1 MILCIVFSS
10 QGIASGKEYRR
21 YLEYPNL
28 GEQFKYLSCE
38 GGASLE
44 GNTCSK
50 LMVSAPVI
58 LCPKGYALSG
68 KKDYC
73 QQALNKDYALK
84 CPAGSLLQGNKCKK
98 SSCSYIPPKSVP
110 YVNGYVEGTFIQ
122 VVNGNRSS
130 AFKNGKSFSWPNSGY
145 ERGPF
150 VTQRVCSGV
159 GCAGS
164 WRRTD
169 YYQLCEIS
177 MQNAQKTCPSDYRL
191 QNNSCIKVNRSM
203 PTKHCGLG
211 NLNNNQ
217 CEHLDSKA
225 AILNDPIK
233 ALVKATY
240 PLNSGDTQ
248 AVFSYLAN
256 LYTLDASSPQ
266 LNEILTNSQFGDF
279 WHKNNTPASDKITEL
294 NTFLGQAK
302 KEDLGLSHLLLDVY
316 YDRAAA
322 DMILAQ
328 QSIDQAQIDWLT
340 LGEEANIESEY
351 QLREDALNTLR
362 NTLDNYWIVISE
374 NSDIYFDLVPTRGI
388 YNPMGETAPKLTA
401 DFKDV
406 ALVLGL
412 MNRVAEQT
420 LAIAK
425 LQVRQGLSV
434 EQAELDNTRDDLT
447 VKLTRLQEL
456 FGTEKLEQA
465 SLASNVPQ
473 LLGQVNEHLNDLSI
487 SSRWVSGKFN
497 ILNMPFDTV
506 LLIQGYGIDGNFTY
520 DSYNAIKKI
529 ITEDGLISSAKQAQQ
544 RAENSLKTYQYNLDN
559 YAANYSETH
568 RNLNNQLY
576 SLLGCTLENG
586 TNNCLTDNNAREGS
600 QISQQY
606 NLMNVANIDLKR
618 AKQEKEN
625 IKKAITIEG
634 DRLEEEKGISQAL
647 EKIYIQYGDVNV
659 LLNDY
664 IRSSSD
670 DEDSFISD
678 EELDAL
684 LSFMNQFIR
693 DDGLVSVDELTFAID
708 SLHDDIKNENIE
720 DPKAYIEI
728 ISALERAVII
738 SSERRLLDINSKARI
753 ANWTLQLA
761 TADWDIA
768 RAKNTIIIENEK
780 LSGLLKQAQR
790 IITQINAYDQTLQTR
805 YYADP
810 IHFTR
815 LTNDVNKAKLAFEQ
829 VQEWLFYAVGALE
842 YKWQEDFKDLSK
854 GYSKSGLFSLYTIW
868 QLEDFYNSL
877 QSFDARRG
885 TRPTQLSQDTISLK
899 KDIFG
904 YVERENGEYKMY
916 PDPQGGPEMLNA
928 DEAFTAKLHT
938 LSRNVGSSY
947 WLTTEFS
954 TAKAFPRTNLFAG
967 PIVGSDTDLSCLIDG
982 GNYGDK
988 IDSMYI
994 NINTSSYYSDETDTR
1009 AYLTYGGSSYFRT
1022 PTPGKVIDNRDSLAP
1037 VIENEMIS
1045 YDARFWDTNQNT
1057 MTFKNNHREN
1067 VKANIS
1073 ILDGNK
1079 ELVNPIYSFKER
1091 SVAATGWRL
1100 SLQLSDRAGEIINI
1114 DSIDDIDIII
1124 KHRYKT
1130 RNFVPCNDSG
1140 PLLLLR

>member
-1 MILCIVFSS
+1 MNRIKLYLTMILCIVFSS
-10 QGIASGKEYRR
+10 QGIASGKEYPR

-28 GEQFKYLSCE
+28 GAEFKYFSCE

-44 GNTCSK
+44 GNKCSK
-50 LMVSAPVI
+50 LIVSAPS
-58 LCPKGYALSG
+58 LQCPKGSILDVPHGS
-68 KKDYC
+68 C
-73 QQALNKDYALK
+73 ESFLNKNPALK
-84 CPAGSLLQGNKCKK
+84 CPAGQSLLGGKCKK
-98 SSCSYIPPKSVP
+98 RSCSFSTTFGSPTLVFVSKR
-110 YVNGYVEGTFIQ
+110 NGHT
-122 VVNGNRSS
+122 S
-130 AFKNGKSFSWPNSGY
+130 AYKNGKKLSLPNY
-145 ERGPF
+145 ERGPLVSRGADF
-150 VTQRVCSGV
+150 VDFSV
-159 GCAGS
+159 
-164 WRRTD
+164 
-169 YYQLCEIS
+169 YQLCEIS

-191 QNNSCIKVNRSM
+191 QNNSCIKVNRSL
-203 PTKHCGLG
+203 PTKYCKLG
-211 NLNNNQ
+211 NLNNSQ
-217 CEHLDSKA
+217 CESIERQA
-225 AILNDPIK
+225 AMLNDPIK
-233 ALVKATY
+233 ALVQATY
-240 PLNSGDTQ
+240 PLNPADTK
-248 AVFSYLAN
+248 AIFSYLTN

-266 LNEILTNSQFGDF
+266 LNEILTNSEFGDF
-279 WHKNNTPASDKITEL
+279 WHEDNKIHASTKIQEL

-302 KEDLGLSHLLLDVY
+302 KEDLGLSHLMLDVY

-328 QSIDQAQIDWLT
+328 QNIDQAQIDWLI

-351 QLREDALNTLR
+351 QLREEALNTLR

-374 NSDIYFDLVPTRGI
+374 NSDIYFDLVPKRGI
-388 YNPMGETAPKLTA
+388 YNPIDETAPKLTA

-406 ALVLGL
+406 ALVLDL

-434 EQAELDNTRDDLT
+434 EQDELDNTREDLS
-447 VKLTRLQEL
+447 VKLARLQTL
-456 FGTEKLEQA
+456 FGTEKLAQA

-473 LLGQVNEHLNDLSI
+473 LLGQVNEHLNDLST

-520 DSYNAIKKI
+520 DSYNVIKKI
-529 ITEDGLISSAKQAQQ
+529 ITEDGLISSAKQAQK
-544 RAENSLKTYQYNLDN
+544 RAEDSLNTYQYNLDN
-559 YAANYSETH
+559 YAGYYSETH

-576 SLLGCTLENG
+576 LLLGCSLENG
-586 TNNCLTDNNAREGS
+586 TNNCLTDNKAREGS

-606 NLMNVANIDLKR
+606 NLMNMANIDLKR

-634 DRLEEEKGISQAL
+634 ARLEEEKGVSQVL

-664 IRSSSD
+664 VRSSSD
-670 DEDSFISD
+670 RNDSFISGK
-678 EELDAL
+678 ELDAM
-684 LSFMNQFIR
+684 LSFMNKFIR
-693 DDGLVSVDELTFAID
+693 DDGLVSVDELTSAID
-708 SLHDDIKNENIE
+708 SLHDDIKNRSIK
-720 DPKAYIEI
+720 DPKTYIEI
-728 ISALERAVII
+728 MSALERAVIM

-753 ANWTLQLA
+753 ANWAQQLA

-790 IITQINAYDQTLQTR
+790 IITQINAYNQTLKTR

-885 TRPTQLSQDTISLK
+885 TRPTQLAQDTISLK

-916 PDPQGGPEMLNA
+916 PDPQGGPGMLNA

-938 LSRNVGSSY
+938 LSRNVGSAY
-947 WLTTEFS
+947 WLTAEFS

-1022 PTPGKVIDNRDSLAP
+1022 PTPGKVMDNRDSLAP
-1037 VIENEMIS
+1037 VIENEMIA
-1045 YDARFWDTNQNT
+1045 YDARFWDANQDT

-1130 RNFVPCNDSG
+1130 RNFVPCNDYG
-1140 PLLLLR
+1140 PLLLLLK